1 MNNIR
6 IFPSGETAFT
16 GMGLGGLPDAISCTV
31 TEDLCGTDWRG
42 GEYALEMEYPI
53 TGRNYDLLVEER
65 IICAIPN
72 EKTTE
77 WQPFRIYSITR
88 PIGGVVTVKAD
99 HISRQ
104 LRKITSREFSMQDNI
119 SDVFNYLEIMSLPVN
134 NFEYVKTGVDYLAAF
149 STENPRSV
157 FDVLCGNDCILDQYR
172 PDAPECYTFDK
183 WTVTLGSRGS
193 DNGVSISYGKNLKE
207 IEKTSDMTDTITGYM
222 PYWKDDQGEVHRLS
236 SLGAYDDVV
245 YSNNYQSYVYP
256 MVAPLDANSVYS
268 KYKEETSSVLAS
280 AIIIYAQRALIPI
293 SALPATISVKF
304 VDLSNTDQ
312 YKDVMNS
319 RTLGLG
325 DTVTVRYLALGINE
339 KQRVIQ
345 TVYNV
350 LLGRYDSIEIGTKQ
364 INLAGVI
371 AKIAKRSV

>member
-6 IFPSGETAFT
+6 IFPSDETVFT
-16 GMGLGGLPDAISCTV
+16 GMGLGGLPDAISCMV
-31 TEDLCGTDWRG
+31 TEDLCGTNWRG
-42 GEYALEMEYPI
+42 GEYTLEMEYPI

-72 EKTTE
+72 EKATA

-104 LRKITSREFSMQDNI
+104 LRKITSREFDISDNI
-119 SDVFNYLEIMSLPVN
+119 SDVFDYIETMSLPVSI
-134 NFEYVKTGVDYLAAF
+134 FELNKTGTDYLSHF
-149 STENPRSV
+149 TCENPRSV
-157 FDVLCGNDCILDQYR
+157 FDVLCGSQCILDQYR

-183 WTVTLGSRGS
+183 WNVTLGSRGS
-193 DNGVSISYGKNLKE
+193 DSGVTISYGKNMTE

-222 PYWKDDQGEVHRLS
+222 PYWKDDQGEVQRLS
-236 SLGAYDDVV
+236 RLGAYDDVV
-245 YSNNYQSYVYP
+245 YAQNYESYVYP
-256 MVAPLDANSVYS
+256 MVAPLDAGSVYS
-268 KYKEETSSVLAS
+268 KYKEETTEVLAA
-280 AIIIYAQRALIPI
+280 AIIIYAQQALISV
-293 SALPATISVKF
+293 SALPANISVKF

-312 YKDVMNS
+312 YKDHMKS
-319 RTLGLG
+319 RMLGLG
-325 DTVTVRYLALGINE
+325 DTVTVRYLALGIDE
-339 KQRVIQ
+339 QQRVIK

-371 AKIAKRSV
+371 AKIAKRSK